1 MTAAIVED
9 QSPGVSLLVRPPD
22 KPPIHAH
29 VGKARLEHNVAIDR
43 TTRFNIGS
51 VGKQITAYLVIQAAR
66 EGRLAL
72 NQPAGYFLPG
82 FQIPGVTVA
91 ELLVHHG
98 GIRDAE
104 TLLSLAGFRELDH
117 YTTDDLLGLA
127 YRQTERAVPP
137 GRFLYSNTGY
147 LLLAQ
152 ILKTVHGTGLN
163 ELARTLLF
171 SPIGMPSAHFKAD
184 PREVIPGAAASYRP
198 TSSGWEHCETP
209 VALPGP
215 GSLWCN
221 ADDLDRWLGFL
232 QQEWNESRQGSLLF
246 GAELEYRASDHQPH
260 LYGPGLYADPRPARL
275 TVFHHGHEQG
285 FSASAHLAKEGLHVV
300 CLSNHAGIAADHI
313 AAAALAALGGDPNH
327 DIARLLAQVI
337 DARQK
342 AGLSSRLLVPHDHEA
357 AQHTSLGVYS
367 CNQVPGRLRLSR
379 HNGDLYLW
387 RRGTPDR
394 LTCTGLM
401 TYTAAGY
408 ILTLDGESNE
418 PPRGFILDL
427 ERAPAL
433 HYESVLS

>member
-22 KPPIHAH
+22 EPPVHAH

-43 TTRFNIGS
+43 TTTFNIGS
-51 VGKQITAYLVIQAAR
+51 AGKQITAYLIVQAAR

-72 NQPAGYFLPG
+72 DQPARHFLPRL
-82 FQIPGVTVA
+82 QIPGLTVA
-91 ELLVHHG
+91 DLVVHHG
-98 GIRDAE
+98 GVRDAE

-117 YTTDDLLGLA
+117 YTADDLLGLA
-127 YRQTERAVPP
+127 YRQTKRAVPP

-152 ILKTVHGTGLN
+152 ILRAVHGTGLD

-171 SPIGMPSAHFKAD
+171 SPLGMPSAHFKAD
-184 PREVIPGAAASYRP
+184 PREVVPGAAASYRP
-198 TSSGWEHCETP
+198 TGNGWEHCETP

-221 ADDLDRWLGFL
+221 VDDLDRWLGFL
-232 QQEWNESRQGSLLF
+232 QQEWNEPRQESLPF
-246 GAELEYRASDHQPH
+246 GKEISYRASDHQPH
-260 LYGPGLYADPRPARL
+260 LYGPGLYADPRPARG

-285 FSASAHLAKEGLHVV
+285 FSASTHLTYEGLHVV
-300 CLSNHAGIAADHI
+300 CLSNHAEIAADHI
-313 AAAALAALGGDPNH
+313 AAGALAALRGDPNQ
-327 DIARLLAQVI
+327 DIARFLTQVV

-342 AGLSSRLLVPHDHEA
+342 AAVPAGPSDPHDREA
-357 AQHTSLGVYS
+357 AQHTSLGAYI
-367 CNQVPGRLRLSR
+367 CDQVPGRLQLSR

-387 RRGTPDR
+387 RRGTRDR
-394 LTCTGLM
+394 LTRTGPT

-408 ILTLDGESNE
+408 ILTLDSESNE
-418 PPRGFILDL
+418 PPRSFILDL

-433 HYESVLS
+433 HYESVRS